1 MGGVV
6 AAFIEHFAPSR
17 GGWWKRREDSRF
29 DESLNLPKHGQMCNG
44 LRSMTCVKT
53 SLGGRF
59 LAESITF
66 NVHWFMTSSA
76 DLSRGL
82 QREERKYAIKPR

>member
-29 DESLNLPKHGQMCNG
+29 DESLNSPKHGQMCNG

-66 NVHWFMTSSA
+66 NVHWFMTSSTA
-76 DLSRGL
+76 LSRGL
-82 QREERKYAIKPR
+82 QREERKLAIKPR